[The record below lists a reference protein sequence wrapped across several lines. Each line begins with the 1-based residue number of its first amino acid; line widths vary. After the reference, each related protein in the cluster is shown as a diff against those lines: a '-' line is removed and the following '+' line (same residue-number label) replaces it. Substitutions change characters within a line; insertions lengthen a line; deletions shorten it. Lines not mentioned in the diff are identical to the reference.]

1 MLDNKNL
8 RVPIRALSQIQL
20 GGGVENQTQS
30 VWNSGKKFKS
40 SRESLAKLSGG
51 EGGGGTIRFR
61 VFKILEKKNSR
72 APADT

>member
-20 GGGVENQTQS
+20 GGGMENQTQS

-51 EGGGGTIRFR
+51 EGGG
-61 VFKILEKKNSR
+61 VNNQVQSV
-72 APADT
+72 